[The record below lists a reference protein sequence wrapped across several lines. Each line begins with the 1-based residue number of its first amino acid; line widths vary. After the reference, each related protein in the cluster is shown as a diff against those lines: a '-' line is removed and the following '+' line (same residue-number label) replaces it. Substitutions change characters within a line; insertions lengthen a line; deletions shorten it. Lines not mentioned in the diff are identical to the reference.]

1 MGVDCSP
8 AKCFNCP
15 PPPRQLT
22 LCGNLLWFGKA
33 KSLPLVFTGQ
43 LQHLQGLSLCGQCAC
58 IVTRRPYA
66 GNYKL
71 NWGHSRSINMCHLD
85 KSVNLSVLPI
95 MCCAL
100 SCALCIH
107 FLLSEFKLFVTRC
120 QSHFRTLSCCPG
132 TSTLLQEMLYSLNST
147 LGHLVDSDRG
157 VRAADRGA
165 HCCHCII
172 KCSEDLWLD
181 PESMRRRK
189 RCRDRRVREEVRSSK
204 VEQHFFSEGFLTLLW
219 SIHND
224 HVKMQGWWT
233 N

>member
-8 AKCFNCP
+8 AKCFNWHYVEIYSGLEKLSHFHLYSQGSSSICRVCLYVASVP
-15 PPPRQLT
+15 
-22 LCGNLLWFGKA
+22 A
-33 KSLPLVFTGQ
+33 SLRDVHT
-43 LQHLQGLSLCGQCAC
+43 QGITSC
-58 IVTRRPYA
+58 
-66 GNYKL
+66 
-71 NWGHSRSINMCHLD
+71 INMCHLD

-204 VEQHFFSEGFLTLLW
+204 VEQHFFSVGFLTLLW
-219 SIHND
+219 CIHND
-224 HVKMQGWWT
+224 HVKMQSWWT
-233 N
+233 K